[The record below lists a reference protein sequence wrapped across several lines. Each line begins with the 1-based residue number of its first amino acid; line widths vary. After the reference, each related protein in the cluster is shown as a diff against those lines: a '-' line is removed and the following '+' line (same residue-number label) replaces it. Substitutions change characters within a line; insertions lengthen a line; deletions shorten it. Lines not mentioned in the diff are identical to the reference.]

1 MQLARGGAVRK
12 YLRVAEISLTN
23 RLAYLA
29 DHLVSSIF
37 LILILFIF
45 SQLWKTVLGTEGQ
58 IAGLDSTRM
67 LWYMVFTEVIAL
79 STPGTHSLVSEEVKS
94 GDIAY
99 KLVRPY
105 SYILY
110 YFSSH
115 CGEYAVRFVTN
126 LLVGSAFAYLAMG
139 PLAVPL
145 AKLGWVLLGLALA
158 AAINFLVSF
167 SGGLLAGGEPAL
179 FLDPQQDVVHFRRS
193 LYPGGGLSPG
203 PAACV
208 LPAAAALQHFRPGP
222 PCGQLRLCFP
232 LAAPRWPAG
241 LGAPFGSFGDRD
253 VQEGGAQGSCSRRL
267 SA

>member
-1 MQLARGGAVRK
+1 MPVPPGKVSSMQLARGGAVRK

-58 IAGLDSTRM
+58 IAGLDRTRM

-115 CGEYAVRFVTN
+115 CRSEERRVGEE
-126 LLVGSAFAYLAMG
+126 
-139 PLAVPL
+139 
-145 AKLGWVLLGLALA
+145 
-158 AAINFLVSF
+158 
-167 SGGLLAGGEPAL
+167 SGA
-179 FLDPQQDVVHFRRS
+179 R
-193 LYPGGGLSPG
+193 
-203 PAACV
+203 C
-208 LPAAAALQHFRPGP
+208 
-222 PCGQLRLCFP
+222 
-232 LAAPRWPAG
+232 
-241 LGAPFGSFGDRD
+241 
-253 VQEGGAQGSCSRRL
+253 
-267 SA
+267 